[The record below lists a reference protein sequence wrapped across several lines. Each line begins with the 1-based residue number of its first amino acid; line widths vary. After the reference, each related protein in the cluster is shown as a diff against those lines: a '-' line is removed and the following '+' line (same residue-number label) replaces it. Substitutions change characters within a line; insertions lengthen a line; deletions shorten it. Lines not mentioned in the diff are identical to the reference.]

1 MSRHDER
8 LYDDESPEQ
17 RTQRVVYTIMKSRG
31 IDKFTARLIVKA
43 YAKELS
49 ERVDPETT
57 GSDYLLRRIILKM
70 LFMNENEKSR
80 VLHHMI
86 WLKNTR

>member
-1 MSRHDER
+1 MSRHDEP

-17 RTQRVVYTIMKSRG
+17 RTQRVVDAIMKSQD
-31 IDKFTARLIVKA
+31 IDEITARLIVKA

-49 ERVDPETT
+49 EKVDPDTADK
-57 GSDYLLRRIILKM
+57 DYLVRRIILEM

-80 VLHHMI
+80 FLRHLI
-86 WLKNTR
+86 WLKNT